1 MTLIPERTTRTSKS
15 AFTKAAVGLALAG
28 AAITGALYFSGSF
41 SGASNDNPVR
51 VDPMEAARKI
61 VRDNQAKPCAA
72 NAAKI
77 SAILLSDPRLK
88 CDGPNVIAP

>member
-1 MTLIPERTTRTSKS
+1 MTLIPEGKTRTAKS
-15 AFTKAAVGLALAG
+15 AFTKVAAGIVLAG
-28 AAITGALYFSGSF
+28 AAIAGALYFSGS
-41 SGASNDNPVR
+41 SNDTPAQ
-51 VDPMEAARKI
+51 VDPMAAARKI
-61 VRDNQAKPCAA
+61 VTENQAKPCAA